1 MKTDT
6 LKKSLLDYAIKG
18 SLTAKF
24 RRENSGLSAFNELEI
39 YNDKIK
45 QKRKDLEKELK
56 TLESKLKKAPTRHC
70 ETSAESISVIARR
83 SRSNPQTKQE
93 LKSQIQML
101 KKEIAKCKEITPLF
115 CHTASTCHTDL
126 ECSEREVSQNTESK
140 RDFSFATQ
148 TQNAVSLENDNPH
161 TPPFTIPNSWAWVKL
176 GDICEIF
183 TGDSINATEK
193 EKNFT
198 HQTSGLN
205 YIATKDLAND
215 TSITYENGIK
225 IPDEFLPSFKIAKAN
240 STLLCIEGGS
250 AGRKVGFLKENVCF
264 GNKLCCF
271 ENIFAFSKFVF
282 YFLQSGEFSKE
293 FNSNINGIIG
303 GVKKE
308 SIRHFLIPLPPLC
321 EQQEIVKKL
330 DLLVS
335 LANDFAI
342 TKENLKRIEKRIEK
356 SLLKLALEGNL
367 SKLYRRS
374 SPTLS
379 AFNEISTYNDK
390 IKAKRKDLEK
400 ELKTLESTLKK
411 VEKKDFSPTAQNDK
425 QKTTQSKASLE
436 NDKNATCHTEPLGEV
451 SKTTESQLVIFA
463 SVGKSFAR
471 ASECEKSTKELKQIL
486 KSQIQSLKKEL
497 TKCKEIMPLFNQSH
511 EVQPLKASSGVWGV
525 KGGIR
530 GATSR
535 ADEVKPVIRKF
546 KPPCPP
552 LKEKTNN
559 TESTHNEAGESEA
572 PFTIPNSWAWVKLG
586 DICEIVRG
594 GSPRPIEKYLTDS
607 TNGFNWIKISDSDMG
622 GKYIKSTKQKIIRE
636 GLNQTRFVT
645 SGSLL
650 LTNSMSFGRPYILN
664 VDGCIHDGW
673 LVLSGFETLAIIDY
687 LYFML
692 SSNYISKCFHQ
703 SAAGGVVKNL
713 TTDKV
718 KEQFIPLPPLQEQE
732 YIVQTL
738 DTLFTLKK
746 GLRIE

>member
-18 SLTAKF
+18 KLTARF
-24 RRENSGLSAFNELEI
+24 RRENSGLNAFNEI
-39 YNDKIK
+39 STYNEAIK
-45 QKRKDLEKELK
+45 EKRKDLEKKLKICEKELK
-56 TLESKLKKAPTRHC
+56 LEKDKDKKA
-70 ETSAESISVIARR
+70 
-83 SRSNPQTKQE
+83 
-93 LKSQIQML
+93 LFKSQIQSL
-101 KKEIAKCKEITPLF
+101 KKELTKCKEITPLNF
-115 CHTASTCHTDL
+115 
-126 ECSEREVSQNTESK
+126 SE
-140 RDFSFATQ
+140 A
-148 TQNAVSLENDNPH
+148 
-161 TPPFTIPNSWAWVKL
+161 PFEIPNSWAWVKL
-176 GDICEIF
+176 GDICEIL

-308 SIRHFLIPLPPLC
+308 SIRHFLIPLPPLK

-356 SLLKLALEGNL
+356 SLLKLALEGSL

-379 AFNEISTYNDK
+379 AFNEINTYNEA
-390 IKAKRKDLEK
+390 IKEKRKDLEK
-400 ELKTLESTLKK
+400 ELKKLESTLKK
-411 VEKKDFSPTAQNDK
+411 VGKRDFSFAMQTQN
-425 QKTTQSKASLE
+425 AVSLE
-436 NDKNATCHTEPLGEV
+436 NDKKACHTDLECSEREV
-451 SKTTESQLVIFA
+451 SKNTESQLVIFA

-486 KSQIQSLKKEL
+486 KSQIQSLKKEIA
-497 TKCKEIMPLFNQSH
+497 KCKEITPLFCQESRFFANAQNDKKACHTASTCH
-511 EVQPLKASSGVWGV
+511 TEPLGEVS
-525 KGGIR
+525 
-530 GATSR
+530 
-535 ADEVKPVIRKF
+535 
-546 KPPCPP
+546 
-552 LKEKTNN
+552 NN
-559 TESTHNEAGESEA
+559 TESKRDFSFATQTQNAVSLENDNPHTP
-572 PFTIPNSWAWVKLG
+572 PFEIPNSWAWVKLG
-586 DICEIVRG
+586 DICEINPKNDISDNVEISFIPMALIADSCQNTFTYELKLWKEVKG
-594 GSPRPIEKYLTDS
+594 GFTHLCDNSVA
-607 TNGFNWIKISDSDMG
+607 FAKISPCFEN
-622 GKYIKSTKQKIIRE
+622 GK
-636 GLNQTRFVT
+636 
-645 SGSLL
+645 
-650 LTNSMSFGRPYILN
+650 SF
-664 VDGCIHDGW
+664 
-673 LVLSGFETLAIIDY
+673 
-687 LYFML
+687 
-692 SSNYISKCFHQ
+692 
-703 SAAGGVVKNL
+703 VVKNL
-713 TTDKV
+713 KNGYGAGTTELIV
-718 KEQFIPLPPLQEQE
+718 LLPYNPLLKEYVFYCVNSAFFVNQALKTFKGTAGQQRLNMDFVENFTIPLPPLCEQE
-732 YIVQTL
+732 HIAQTL

-746 GLRIE
+746 GLRVE